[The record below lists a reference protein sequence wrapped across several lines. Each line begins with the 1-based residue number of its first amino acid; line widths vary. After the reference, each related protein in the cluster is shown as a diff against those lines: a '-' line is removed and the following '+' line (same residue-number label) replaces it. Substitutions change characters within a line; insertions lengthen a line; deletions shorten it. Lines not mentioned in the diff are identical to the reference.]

1 MENKPHKLF
10 ISHSSKD
17 AEYMKA
23 FVDLLVAIGVHK
35 NQITCTSVPQ
45 CNIPVGCNIYDW
57 LAKQFQT
64 SDLHVVYAF
73 SDNYYSS
80 VATLNEM
87 GAAWVMRCKWT
98 GLLLPGFIFDKL
110 AGCIDKN
117 QICIKLDDPDI
128 ITLKQRLRQ
137 FRDDIIKEFG
147 LESINEDEWEEKRDD
162 FLDKIRIIAQKK
174 NIEIT
179 SSESVN
185 ESNKTKGKTRFDAPV
200 AQRQEIDL
208 LKDYT
213 PFSKVKPIISCGDEK
228 VARIATFED
237 CFDME
242 VDISNVTKRDMREFA
257 MALMKYIPCD
267 NWTGFFDA
275 GYAIE
280 FDAFASGAIKKVQ
293 LEIKNDT
300 GVKIIDEE
308 NDVRIGGGHFKYRF
322 RDKVRNR
329 EALEKI
335 SEVCFTV
342 FFAESYID
350 GEKGRL
356 SIRNLKVTPAYE

>member
-1 MENKPHKLF
+1 MKNKPHKLF

-45 CNIPVGCNIYDW
+45 CYIPVRCNIYDW

-98 GLLLPGFIFDKL
+98 GLLLPGFTFDKL

-117 QICIKLDDPDI
+117 QICIKLDDP
-128 ITLKQRLRQ
+128 
-137 FRDDIIKEFG
+137 
-147 LESINEDEWEEKRDD
+147 
-162 FLDKIRIIAQKK
+162 
-174 NIEIT
+174 
-179 SSESVN
+179 
-185 ESNKTKGKTRFDAPV
+185 
-200 AQRQEIDL
+200 
-208 LKDYT
+208 
-213 PFSKVKPIISCGDEK
+213 FSKIKPIISCGDEK
-228 VARIATFED
+228 VARIATFAD
-237 CFDME
+237 CFDMD
-242 VDISNVTKRDMREFA
+242 VDISNVTKRDMGEFA
-257 MALMKYIPCD
+257 MALMEYIPCD

-280 FDAFASGAIKKVQ
+280 FDAAATGAIKKVQ

-308 NDVRIGGGHFKYRF
+308 NDVSNGGGHFKYRF
-322 RDKVRNR
+322 RDKVRNG

>member
-1 MENKPHKLF
+1 MKNKPHKLF

-98 GLLLPGFIFDKL
+98 GFLLPGFTFNQL

-128 ITLKQRLRQ
+128 KQRLRE
-137 FRDDIIKEFG
+137 FRNGIIKEFG
-147 LESINEDEWEEKRDD
+147 LESIDEDEWEVKRDE
-162 FLDKIRIIAQKK
+162 FLDKIKIIAQQK
-174 NIEIT
+174 NVKT
-179 SSESVN
+179 TPSNPVN
-185 ESNKTKGKTRFDAPV
+185 GSNNTKGKTRFDAPV

-228 VARIATFED
+228 VARIATFAD
-237 CFDME
+237 CFDMD
-242 VDISNVTKRDMREFA
+242 VDISNVTKRGMGEFA
-257 MALMKYIPCD
+257 MALMEYIPCD
-267 NWTGFFDA
+267 NA
-275 GYAIE
+275 H
-280 FDAFASGAIKKVQ
+280 
-293 LEIKNDT
+293 
-300 GVKIIDEE
+300 
-308 NDVRIGGGHFKYRF
+308 VR
-322 RDKVRNR
+322 
-329 EALEKI
+329 
-335 SEVCFTV
+335 
-342 FFAESYID
+342 
-350 GEKGRL
+350 
-356 SIRNLKVTPAYE
+356 

>member
-1 MENKPHKLF
+1 MKNKPHKLF

-45 CNIPVGCNIYDW
+45 CYIPVRCNIYDW

-98 GLLLPGFIFDKL
+98 GLLLPGFTFDKL

-128 ITLKQRLRQ
+128 KQRLRE
-137 FRDDIIKEFG
+137 FRNGIIEEFG
-147 LESINEDEWEEKRDD
+147 LGSINEDEWEEKRDD
-162 FLDKIRIIAQKK
+162 FLNKIKIIAQKK
-174 NIEIT
+174 DIEIT

-185 ESNKTKGKTRFDAPV
+185 ESNKTKAETRYDAPV

-213 PFSKVKPIISCGDEK
+213 PFSKIKPIISCGDEK
-228 VARIATFED
+228 VARIATFAD
-237 CFDME
+237 CFDMD
-242 VDISNVTKRDMREFA
+242 VDISNVTKRDMGEFA
-257 MALMKYIPCD
+257 MALMEYIPCD

-280 FDAFASGAIKKVQ
+280 FDAAATGAIKKVQ

-308 NDVRIGGGHFKYRF
+308 NDVSNGGGHFKYRF
-322 RDKVRNR
+322 RDKVRNV

>member
-1 MENKPHKLF
+1 M
-10 ISHSSKD
+10 
-17 AEYMKA
+17 
-23 FVDLLVAIGVHK
+23 HK

-147 LESINEDEWEEKRDD
+147 LESIDEDEWEEKRDD
-162 FLDKIRIIAQKK
+162 FLDKIKIIAQQKNVKTTPSNPVTSAEKKYLVYYDERWDCKLFLNYKTVDRADEESVINKVSADLNVDKSQINCRYISSKVQEKYSESHQENRIYNHRLYEIKIQVFPEDEQKENFVVNGRHYYWMSISDMERDPNIVKK
-174 NIEIT
+174 NLDVIDFVK
-179 SSESVN
+179 ESMH
-185 ESNKTKGKTRFDAPV
+185 A
-200 AQRQEIDL
+200 
-208 LKDYT
+208 
-213 PFSKVKPIISCGDEK
+213 
-228 VARIATFED
+228 
-237 CFDME
+237 
-242 VDISNVTKRDMREFA
+242 
-257 MALMKYIPCD
+257 
-267 NWTGFFDA
+267 
-275 GYAIE
+275 
-280 FDAFASGAIKKVQ
+280 
-293 LEIKNDT
+293 
-300 GVKIIDEE
+300 
-308 NDVRIGGGHFKYRF
+308 
-322 RDKVRNR
+322 
-329 EALEKI
+329 
-335 SEVCFTV
+335 
-342 FFAESYID
+342 
-350 GEKGRL
+350 
-356 SIRNLKVTPAYE
+356 

>member
-1 MENKPHKLF
+1 M
-10 ISHSSKD
+10 
-17 AEYMKA
+17 
-23 FVDLLVAIGVHK
+23 
-35 NQITCTSVPQ
+35 
-45 CNIPVGCNIYDW
+45 
-57 LAKQFQT
+57 
-64 SDLHVVYAF
+64 
-73 SDNYYSS
+73 
-80 VATLNEM
+80 
-87 GAAWVMRCKWT
+87 
-98 GLLLPGFIFDKL
+98 PGFTFDEL

-128 ITLKQRLRQ
+128 KQRLRE
-137 FRDDIIKEFG
+137 FRNGIIKEFG

-162 FLDKIRIIAQKK
+162 FLDKIKIIAQKK

-228 VARIATFED
+228 VARIATFVD
-237 CFDME
+237 CFDMD
-242 VDISNVTKRDMREFA
+242 VDISNVTKRDMGEFA
-257 MALMKYIPCD
+257 MALMEYIPCD

-280 FDAFASGAIKKVQ
+280 FDASATGAIKKVQ

-308 NDVRIGGGHFKYRF
+308 NDVSNGGGHFKYRF
-322 RDKVRNR
+322 RDKVRNG

-356 SIRNLKVTPAYE
+356 SIRNLKVTPA

>member
-1 MENKPHKLF
+1 M
-10 ISHSSKD
+10 
-17 AEYMKA
+17 
-23 FVDLLVAIGVHK
+23 
-35 NQITCTSVPQ
+35 
-45 CNIPVGCNIYDW
+45 
-57 LAKQFQT
+57 
-64 SDLHVVYAF
+64 
-73 SDNYYSS
+73 
-80 VATLNEM
+80 
-87 GAAWVMRCKWT
+87 
-98 GLLLPGFIFDKL
+98 PGFIFDKL

-147 LESINEDEWEEKRDD
+147 LESIDEDEWEEKRDD
-162 FLDKIRIIAQKK
+162 FLNKIKIIAQKK
-174 NIEIT
+174 DIEIT

-185 ESNKTKGKTRFDAPV
+185 ESNKTKAETRFDAPV

-213 PFSKVKPIISCGDEK
+213 PFSKIKPIISCGDEK
-228 VARIATFED
+228 VARIATFAD
-237 CFDME
+237 CFDMD
-242 VDISNVTKRDMREFA
+242 VDISNVTKRDMGEFA
-257 MALMKYIPCD
+257 MALMEYIPCD

-280 FDAFASGAIKKVQ
+280 FDAAATGAIKKVQ

-308 NDVRIGGGHFKYRF
+308 NDVSNGGGHFKYRF
-322 RDKVRNR
+322 RDKVRNG